1 MKNDVYRLCVRTPQ
15 IKFDTI
21 PLWKDMILALL
32 GKLLNF
38 NNKGEFSRLLIR
50 CRLITNLPIVLNIYY
65 FFVFAVWP

>member
-38 NNKGEFSRLLIR
+38 NNTDEF
-50 CRLITNLPIVLNIYY
+50 
-65 FFVFAVWP
+65 F